1 MSETAGLAGRLR
13 ALRPR
18 FEAALDAVLLLGIFS
33 MPFSIAVSQTALAV
47 ALVIAALALT
57 AGWRPPRTG
66 VELPAALFVGWALLD
81 IAFSQIPAE
90 SLHHAKRFLLL
101 PALWLYAGAAV
112 RPGMARRL
120 IAALGLGATGVA
132 VVGIVQYLRGPGG
145 LLGRADL
152 VQGYMTAGGLMMLC
166 GLSLVA
172 FLVRLKDWR
181 ARLPLLP
188 ALMTVLVALVFTY
201 TRNAWLGFGAG
212 TLLLLLL
219 QRPQAAPIFA
229 VLAVLAVVV
238 APASFR
244 ARMLS
249 SFNPEHR
256 TNVQRVI
263 MWKTGWRMLQDH
275 PLTGVG
281 DLDLKAIYSDYHRG
295 EDVEIKGHLHSN
307 LAMFAAIWGWP
318 GLLLAL
324 LFLVSLPWQLARRW
338 RALRRLGERAPPLA
352 AAWTLAALAV
362 WLGFMVGG
370 LFEWNFGDAEIAL
383 LLWTLMGLGLGGR
396 ILEVHVSAHSVTE
409 GDLWVFDPSTR
420 TVIAGDLVTLPV
432 PLFDSACPE
441 GWKRALGEL
450 SEVRFERLVPGHG
463 APMKP
468 AAFATYRKAF
478 DRLLECA
485 AGAADSKTCIDGWFA
500 DAKPLVAKSDE
511 TYGRT
516 LLAYYMDGFIKPDAA
531 GRKRWCGKAG

>member
-324 LFLVSLPWQLARRW
+324 FFLASLPWQLARRW

-383 LLWTLMGLGLGGR
+383 LLWTLMGLGLG
-396 ILEVHVSAHSVTE
+396 
-409 GDLWVFDPSTR
+409 
-420 TVIAGDLVTLPV
+420 
-432 PLFDSACPE
+432 
-441 GWKRALGEL
+441 
-450 SEVRFERLVPGHG
+450 
-463 APMKP
+463 P
-468 AAFATYRKAF
+468 AA
-478 DRLLECA
+478 A
-485 AGAADSKTCIDGWFA
+485 AAEEGA
-500 DAKPLVAKSDE
+500 
-511 TYGRT
+511 R
-516 LLAYYMDGFIKPDAA
+516 
-531 GRKRWCGKAG
+531 